1 MVGSAAAIRS
11 IINLTRRIWRI
22 SRRGGEPGG
31 RDLVLLTHLHTDHVG
46 WNTVWQDD
54 RWVPLFPNARYL
66 CSAKELSRVKNS
78 ERYRALW
85 LDSLLPVIEAGQLET
100 VDVATRPR
108 VGGRIDFIPTP
119 ATVRTMPR

>member
-1 MVGSAAAIRS
+1 MEYRLAGRSLGAAVSQRPLSVLGKRAVA
-11 IINLTRRIWRI
+11 
-22 SRRGGEPGG
+22 GE
-31 RDLVLLTHLHTDHVG
+31 
-46 WNTVWQDD
+46 
-54 RWVPLFPNARYL
+54 
-66 CSAKELSRVKNS
+66 NS

>member
-1 MVGSAAAIRS
+1 MEYRLAGRSLGAA
-11 IINLTRRIWRI
+11 
-22 SRRGGEPGG
+22 
-31 RDLVLLTHLHTDHVG
+31 V
-46 WNTVWQDD
+46 
-54 RWVPLFPNARYL
+54 PNARYL
-66 CSAKELSRVKNS
+66 CSAKELTRVKNS

-100 VDVATRPR
+100 VDVAARPR

>member
-1 MVGSAAAIRS
+1 M
-11 IINLTRRIWRI
+11 
-22 SRRGGEPGG
+22 
-31 RDLVLLTHLHTDHVG
+31 
-46 WNTVWQDD
+46 
-54 RWVPLFPNARYL
+54 PLFPNARYL

-108 VGGRIDFIPTP
+108 VGGRIDLFP
-119 ATVRTMPR
+119 PRPQSGPCRAGPRRRR